1 MLPCGSGDERKSCL
15 PLWKS
20 EHNSFD
26 RDRPLTAAQCESS
39 FTAFWG
45 NADLDFQKVCFIRW
59 PSRVVLPRF
68 GGEARSACT
77 TWRWWFWYLLA
88 QAFQLELSFCLILKG
103 IEVSW
108 CWNCGVHSN
117 HMFWLAM
124 LWSHFLYICC
134 VRLLIVQR
142 MQPALTYLFVGGIAS
157 YWGSWSKSVLKLVTS
172 IQIVCSDLLCSC
184 LTFCASV
191 VRIW

>member
-1 MLPCGSGDERKSCL
+1 MWKLVHCILGQCWFRFPKGMLYKMAQQGSWL
-15 PLWKS
+15 L
-20 EHNSFD
+20 
-26 RDRPLTAAQCESS
+26 
-39 FTAFWG
+39 FT
-45 NADLDFQKVCFIRW
+45 
-59 PSRVVLPRF
+59 F
-68 GGEARSACT
+68 GRQARSACT